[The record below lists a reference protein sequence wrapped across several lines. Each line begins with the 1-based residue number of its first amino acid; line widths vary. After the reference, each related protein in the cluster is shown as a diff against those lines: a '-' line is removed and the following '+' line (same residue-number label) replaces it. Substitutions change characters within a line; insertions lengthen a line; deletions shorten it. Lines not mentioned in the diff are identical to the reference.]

1 MRPSR
6 KTDGGVLHWL
16 APGITIQEFDSKLI
30 LGTFAKRERSMKKQ
44 SFAVVCAFAFS
55 VLAVAPAFAQNT
67 EVKEKPPMYSYV
79 GNWAVPR
86 SQWAEMEKNTAADQ
100 KVLDKALASGTLIGY
115 GSDVVLVHEVDGAT
129 HDDWW
134 SAMSIAGVL
143 NVLEQFYQGGGT
155 TVPVLGA
162 ATKHWDNIW
171 VSTYY
176 NWHPGTYKGVY
187 TRVGSYK
194 LKADA
199 APDAMDTISKNMLVP
214 FFEKMMASGAIHEYE
229 VDTQYVHKANP
240 SMFAMVY
247 IAANAEALDKVDAAL
262 RDLLKSNPLI
272 GPSFDSMV
280 DFSAHRDDLART
292 SATYK

>member
-1 MRPSR
+1 MES
-6 KTDGGVLHWL
+6 
-16 APGITIQEFDSKLI
+16 
-30 LGTFAKRERSMKKQ
+30 SMKKQ
-44 SFAVVCAFAFS
+44 LLAAVCA
-55 VLAVAPAFAQNT
+55 LAAIALLGVPVIAQNS
-67 EVKEKPPMYSYV
+67 EVKEKAPMYSYV

-86 SQWAEMEKNTAADQ
+86 AQWAEMEKNTAADQ
-100 KVLDKALASGTLIGY
+100 KILDKALASGTLIGY
-115 GSDVVLVHEVDGAT
+115 GSDVVLVHEADGAT

-143 NVLEQFYQGGGT
+143 NVLDQFYQGGGT

-176 NWHPGTYKGVY
+176 NWHPGSYKGVY
-187 TRVGSYK
+187 TRVGSYT
-194 LKADA
+194 LKADSPA
-199 APDAMDTISKNMLVP
+199 NAVDSISKNLLVP
-214 FFEKMMASGAIHEYE
+214 FFEKLMASGTIHEYE

-240 SMFAMVY
+240 NTFAMVY

-262 RDLLKSNPLI
+262 RDLLKTNPLV
-272 GPSFDSMV
+272 GPTFDSMV
-280 DFSAHRDDLART
+280 DSSAHRDDLART

>member
-1 MRPSR
+1 
-6 KTDGGVLHWL
+6 
-16 APGITIQEFDSKLI
+16 
-30 LGTFAKRERSMKKQ
+30 MKKY
-44 SFAVVCAFAFS
+44 ALAAVCAFA
-55 VLAVAPAFAQNT
+55 VATLTGAPVFAQNS

-86 SQWAEMEKNTAADQ
+86 AQWAEMEKNTAADQ
-100 KVLDKALASGTLIGY
+100 KILDKALASGTLIGY
-115 GSDVVLVHEVDGAT
+115 GSDVVLVHEADGAT

-176 NWHPGTYKGVY
+176 NWHPGSYKGVY

-199 APDAMDTISKNMLVP
+199 PSDAIDALSKSLLVP
-214 FFEKMMASGAIHEYE
+214 FFEKLMASGAIHEYE
-229 VDTQYVHKANP
+229 VDTQYIHKDNP
-240 SMFAMVY
+240 NMFTMVY
-247 IAANAEALDKVDAAL
+247 IATNAEALDKVDAAL
-262 RDLLKSNPLI
+262 RDLLKSNPLM
-272 GPSFDSMV
+272 GPTFDSMV

-292 SATYK
+292 NATYK